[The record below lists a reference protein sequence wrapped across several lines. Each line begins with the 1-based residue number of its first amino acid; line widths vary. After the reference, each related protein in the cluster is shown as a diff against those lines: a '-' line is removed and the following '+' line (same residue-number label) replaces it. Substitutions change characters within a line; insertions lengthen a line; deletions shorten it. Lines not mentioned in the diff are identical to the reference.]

1 MYINDEI
8 LERFI
13 REDAPYLDLT
23 TLLLDIGQK
32 HGSISYAAR
41 EKGILCGTEEAARIM
56 QKLGLEIEFLLP
68 SGTQLLPDQPFL
80 QAQGKASALH
90 LAWKV
95 CLNLLEYSSG
105 IASRTRSLL
114 DKSRQVNPKISIL
127 STRKTFPGTREL
139 SVKAVAAGG
148 GLPHRLGLSE
158 TILIFQ
164 QHVDFLGGMQELV
177 QMTPQLRQQAC
188 EKKVIVEV
196 TKLDEALMLARAG
209 VDGLQFDKVP
219 PEQLRRYVEEIR
231 REYPGLLLLGAGGI
245 TETNV
250 ADYAASGIDAIVTTS
265 MYFGRP
271 LDIKVTMVPL
281 ELKP

>member
-32 HGSISYAAR
+32 YGSISYAAR

-68 SGTQLLPDQPFL
+68 SGTQLLPGQSFL
-80 QAQGKASALH
+80 QAQGQASGLH

-114 DKSRQVNPKISIL
+114 DKARQVNPNLNIL

-158 TILIFQ
+158 TVLIFQ

-177 QMTPQLRQQAC
+177 QMLPQLRQQAC

-196 TKLDEALMLARAG
+196 TKLEEALLLAHAG
-209 VDGLQFDKVP
+209 VDGLQFDKIP

-245 TETNV
+245 QEANA

-281 ELKP
+281 ELKL